1 MTCPI
6 SGTLMQIRFLVCNQW
21 RCESIDH
28 RPNSMRNQKLNV
40 SALWD
45 PRTSEHEIFTV
56 QRNIHNK
63 IIKSTYTI
71 FLGADFP
78 YFSLKSSDCKLVVSS
93 RISSLGNVYIYIYM
107 YKKHQPCKLCCPGLC
122 EFCNLACPGLFWTL
136 PRFNWTL
143 LISRSGCH
151 SEFHRILRLP
161 RKVTV
166 ELQQI
171 LPLPGKLNVQFDC
184 NFIKYCACHKQSTAP
199 SVSTKIKCATWMH
212 ATSWNIERA
221 TKSRLFFDSTILW
234 LYFSLNLLFFDSTIL
249 LLYYSFTL
257 LLYFSLTLLFFYSTI
272 LLLYNSLT
280 LLFFKPYYS
289 FTLLFFIA
297 TILLLGDLVRIS
309 EVSQLNFLW

>member
-93 RISSLGNVYIYIYM
+93 RISSLDNVYIYIYM

-143 LISRSGCH
+143 LNTLLWRRHYTYTLLWRRYYRKSR
-151 SEFHRILRLP
+151 
-161 RKVTV
+161 
-166 ELQQI
+166 
-171 LPLPGKLNVQFDC
+171 N
-184 NFIKYCACHKQSTAP
+184 STANSCCSKHLHP
-199 SVSTKIKCATWMH
+199 FNLRSCVH
-212 ATSWNIERA
+212 
-221 TKSRLFFDSTILW
+221 
-234 LYFSLNLLFFDSTIL
+234 FSI
-249 LLYYSFTL
+249 
-257 LLYFSLTLLFFYSTI
+257 
-272 LLLYNSLT
+272 
-280 LLFFKPYYS
+280 P
-289 FTLLFFIA
+289 
-297 TILLLGDLVRIS
+297 
-309 EVSQLNFLW
+309 